1 MLRKAVNLVTLAHY
15 VLMNKNTPVLSFDY
29 DLGDHKAVRIREV
42 FAPEAAPFGFV
53 DRRGDI
59 SKAELNYWWRHRAIP
74 ASRAHVKRLLENL
87 QLESTLVLA
96 EKSFGLSLSDRYW
109 LNDEDD
115 PASWDAVNFFDNDFS
130 DDLGFLTLGQDLAGS
145 SPDAPDYRTVSL
157 SSPNSTLGGDL
168 LKKWKIVNGERV
180 LLKSG
185 VGFVN
190 QEPYNEVA
198 ATALHRRLMEPGEFT
213 PYTLFEDGRRVYSAC
228 TNLLGPDEELVA
240 AWDVIRNVKQPNNLS
255 DLRFYVKHL
264 EDLGL
269 DADATMTSLAK
280 MFAGDFVLANRD
292 RHYRNFGIIRN
303 VETLEVTGIAP
314 VFDSGSCLWSDAEFL
329 EVPGD
334 FLYMAKPFKM
344 NGMKPVDQLRL
355 FDGYFDW
362 FDPVMLDGYP
372 EEVGAILSQNPNIPE
387 RRVATIVDAVRSK
400 VDLLT
405 RIAR

>member
-1 MLRKAVNLVTLAHY
+1 M
-15 VLMNKNTPVLSFDY
+15 
-29 DLGDHKAVRIREV
+29 
-42 FAPEAAPFGFV
+42 
-53 DRRGDI
+53 
-59 SKAELNYWWRHRAIP
+59 
-74 ASRAHVKRLLENL
+74 
-87 QLESTLVLA
+87 
-96 EKSFGLSLSDRYW
+96 
-109 LNDEDD
+109 
-115 PASWDAVNFFDNDFS
+115 
-130 DDLGFLTLGQDLAGS
+130 
-145 SPDAPDYRTVSL
+145 
-157 SSPNSTLGGDL
+157 GGDL

-228 TNLLGPDEELVA
+228 PNLLGPNEELVA

-405 RIAR
+405 RIARERLFPTASPSDG

>member
-1 MLRKAVNLVTLAHY
+1 M
-15 VLMNKNTPVLSFDY
+15 
-29 DLGDHKAVRIREV
+29 
-42 FAPEAAPFGFV
+42 
-53 DRRGDI
+53 
-59 SKAELNYWWRHRAIP
+59 
-74 ASRAHVKRLLENL
+74 
-87 QLESTLVLA
+87 
-96 EKSFGLSLSDRYW
+96 
-109 LNDEDD
+109 
-115 PASWDAVNFFDNDFS
+115 
-130 DDLGFLTLGQDLAGS
+130 
-145 SPDAPDYRTVSL
+145 
-157 SSPNSTLGGDL
+157 
-168 LKKWKIVNGERV
+168 
-180 LLKSG
+180 
-185 VGFVN
+185 
-190 QEPYNEVA
+190 
-198 ATALHRRLMEPGEFT
+198 
-213 PYTLFEDGRRVYSAC
+213 AC
-228 TNLLGPDEELVA
+228 PNLLGPDEELVA

-303 VETLEVTGIAP
+303 VETLEVAGIAP

-405 RIAR
+405 RASRDSASSLPRRLQTAEHLASLIQVRLDVGAHHVQVFGGGEARLGNAEHAGDAAEVLVAVVHGAHLTAARGDVGEVLGAAQPLAATLLRVAEGHAHNGRVLDVDFQRRRERQIPVGRADDDLVRLGEVFTDIKHGVVE

>member
-1 MLRKAVNLVTLAHY
+1 MLRKAVNLVTPAHY

-29 DLGDHKAVRIREV
+29 DLDDHKAVCIREV
-42 FAPEAAPFGFV
+42 FAPEAAPFGLV

-59 SKAELNYWWRHRAIP
+59 SEAALNYWWRHRAIP
-74 ASRAHVKRLLENL
+74 ASRAQIKRLLENL

-115 PASWDAVNFFDNDFS
+115 PKSWDAINFFDNDFN
-130 DDLGFLTLGQDLAGS
+130 DDLGFLTLGQDSAGS

-185 VGFVN
+185 VGAFN

-198 ATALHRRLMEPGEFT
+198 ATALHRRLMEPGEFV

-228 TNLLGPDEELVA
+228 PNLLGPDEELVA
-240 AWDVIRNVKQPNNLS
+240 AWDVIRN
-255 DLRFYVKHL
+255 
-264 EDLGL
+264 
-269 DADATMTSLAK
+269 A
-280 MFAGDFVLANRD
+280 
-292 RHYRNFGIIRN
+292 
-303 VETLEVTGIAP
+303 ETLEVTGIAP

-344 NGMKPVDQLRL
+344 NGMKPADQLRL

-362 FDPVMLDGYP
+362 FDPTMLDGYP

-387 RRVATIVDAVRSK
+387 RRVGTIVSAVRDK
-400 VDLLT
+400 AELLT